1 LREKVRMRGD
11 QFLTITFVLPSRER
25 IQTVKEY
32 FFEYLADHPEQG
44 RRVVG
49 EFSHSL
55 SPKEIA

>member
-1 LREKVRMRGD
+1 MRGD
-11 QFLTITFVLPSRER
+11 QFLTLTCPLPSRER

-44 RRVVG
+44 RRVRA

-55 SPKEIA
+55 SLKKIA